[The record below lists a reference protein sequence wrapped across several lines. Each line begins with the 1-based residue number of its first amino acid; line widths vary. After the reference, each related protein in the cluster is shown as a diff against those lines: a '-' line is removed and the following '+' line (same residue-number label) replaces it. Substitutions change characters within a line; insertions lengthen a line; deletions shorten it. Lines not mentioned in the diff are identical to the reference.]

1 MTQNPSPEQIRDM
14 IEALFAKTD
23 EFRAQHNLDPPGD
36 LTGFTELLRLIFS
49 DDAAGQEFLPVLMK
63 NYLPPCGICIKNV
76 YW

>member
-1 MTQNPSPEQIRDM
+1 M

-23 EFRAQHNLDPPGD
+23 EFRAQHDLDRPGSD
-36 LTGFTELLRLIFS
+36 RLYRIIAADFS

-76 YW
+76 LVEMK